1 MNLDKEINIL
11 NLWVCVDRNGDTFLC
26 KYFSLDDKNG
36 DDKTGFFEDVLHGGN
51 CFAIKSSIR
60 FCDLLDKY
68 HIVTKNY
75 TSYYSYTEI
84 KELYDQLLET
94 LKINFI
100 QTIEKTKNKLKA
112 NKNI

>member
-11 NLWVCVDRNGDTFLC
+11 NLWLCIDHNGDIFLC
-26 KYFSLDDKNG
+26 KYSLDDNNGNDKN
-36 DDKTGFFEDVLHGGN
+36 GFFEDVLYGGKR
-51 CFAIKSSIR
+51 FAIKYSIR
-60 FCDLLDKY
+60 VYDLLDKY
-68 HIVTKNY
+68 HINY
-75 TSYYSYTEI
+75 TSNYSYIEL

-100 QTIEKTKNKLKA
+100 QTIEKTKNKLKV